1 MASAQSR
8 AHEAQSVRLS
18 CNTQVVVVDHTAKS
32 GRRVRG
38 GLACIGRDK
47 VFYVGGLDGH
57 LYEECLQ
64 EDGQEWQ
71 VSGDMVLV
79 LLM

>member
-1 MASAQSR
+1 VRFTLFAYR
-8 AHEAQSVRLS
+8 A
-18 CNTQVVVVDHTAKS
+18 TQVEVVDHTAKS

-47 VFYVGGLDGH
+47 VFYAGGLDGH

-64 EDGQEWQ
+64 GDGKEWQ
-71 VSGDMVLV
+71 VSGDVVPVLR
-79 LLM
+79 M